1 MSKELTLIA
10 VLVVIFIFG
19 IQFLVFESY
28 QSSLFKNDND
38 NDDDNNNNDEDNNN
52 NDREFK
58 VKICEKLL
66 DSETCEKIQEELK
79 SKTKKLSKEEIQEE
93 LKSKTKKLSKEEIQ
107 EEQIRSKYL
116 EPVDP
121 NQNTINNIEQTNE
134 NTQIGNSELMQNEII
149 KSDAN
154 SQNLSS
160 TPPTPPPTPP
170 INTSD
175 SSNISL
181 SLANLNTLDQNQ
193 LIDAISAKLSQL
205 RNFEKN
211 KISQVLI
218 DLTQSTAAKGG
229 DVMKSLRQI
238 GTKILQNPSDPL
250 VDKMI
255 GLAQTK

>member
-52 NDREFK
+52 NDRKFE

-66 DSETCEKIQEELK
+66 DSETCKKIEEELK

-121 NQNTINNIEQTNE
+121 NQNTINNITN
-134 NTQIGNSELMQNEII
+134 
-149 KSDAN
+149 K
-154 SQNLSS
+154 
-160 TPPTPPPTPP
+160 
-170 INTSD
+170 
-175 SSNISL
+175 
-181 SLANLNTLDQNQ
+181 
-193 LIDAISAKLSQL
+193 
-205 RNFEKN
+205 
-211 KISQVLI
+211 
-218 DLTQSTAAKGG
+218 
-229 DVMKSLRQI
+229 
-238 GTKILQNPSDPL
+238 
-250 VDKMI
+250 
-255 GLAQTK
+255 